1 MSDVP
6 IYTKAEMDAQLDR
19 ISALSAELE
28 TVKGERDAYKTEYEG
43 ACVDGMKQAAR
54 AEAAEAKLAGG
65 EAVDVR
71 HFNILAE
78 AMAEVKATSDGLSDQ
93 SIAEIVAGCIEEIN
107 ALTHPAP
114 THEDGSGAVI
124 DGELQNYI
132 HRCREL
138 SENGQYSWWSR
149 LADILSSVSHTS
161 GEVTEAMVEAE
172 FWLSGA
178 LACKEWHWD
187 ADQHEAATDSLE
199 RIRALASGGK
209 Q

>member
-28 TVKGERDAYKTEYEG
+28 AVKGEIEARDAEIAEWEHTSKRWDEWAKE
-43 ACVDGMKQAAR
+43 R
-54 AEAAEAKLAGG
+54 ADKLAAAEAKLAGG

-93 SIAEIVAGCIEEIN
+93 SIVEIVAGCIEEIN

-114 THEDGSGAVI
+114 THEDGSG
-124 DGELQNYI
+124 
-132 HRCREL
+132 
-138 SENGQYSWWSR
+138 
-149 LADILSSVSHTS
+149 
-161 GEVTEAMVEAE
+161 
-172 FWLSGA
+172 
-178 LACKEWHWD
+178 
-187 ADQHEAATDSLE
+187 EAADPEECGRTAAFWGAEAIKAMLQGDGDEAKRCLARSKRHALNAV
-199 RIRALASGGK
+199 RIRAIASGGK